1 MLEITLAARWP
12 STAKK
17 WQPYMAAINKTDYSR
32 YWNACLMSS
41 NSGKGLLP
49 QPLPGP
55 WSFLSHLMGWLIN
68 FWYWNNWKFWRFSEN
83 APDKHLSTFRHIT
96 NKEWVVFQPILSLF
110 EPFRGELSRFLCQIG
125 VPIVLSCFLIL
136 FLNASR
142 CTFSKQYYLSTT
154 TQFRAFFFVQGGS
167 RPKRTIFRVFWV
179 LGFYGVELIFL
190 KNTTPNLAAIGR
202 QWPRG
207 HSVPMRV
214 KIQAK
219 IDPQRPPNFFLGTPN
234 FKKLFFW
241 KIHPGKI

>member
-1 MLEITLAARWP
+1 
-12 STAKK
+12 
-17 WQPYMAAINKTDYSR
+17 
-32 YWNACLMSS
+32 
-41 NSGKGLLP
+41 
-49 QPLPGP
+49 
-55 WSFLSHLMGWLIN
+55 MGSLIN

-96 NKEWVVFQPILSLF
+96 NKEWGVFQPILSLF

-125 VPIVLSCFLIL
+125 VPVVLSCFLVL

-179 LGFYGVELIFL
+179 LGCDGVELIFL

-214 KIQAK
+214 KACKVDKLQAWFH
-219 IDPQRPPNFFLGTPN
+219 NYH
-234 FKKLFFW
+234 W
-241 KIHPGKI
+241 KSIITCWQ